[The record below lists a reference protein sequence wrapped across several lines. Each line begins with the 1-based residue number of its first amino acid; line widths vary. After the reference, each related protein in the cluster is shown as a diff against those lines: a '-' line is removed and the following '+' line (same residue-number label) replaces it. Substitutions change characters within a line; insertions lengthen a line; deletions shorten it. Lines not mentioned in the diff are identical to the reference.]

1 MLFCLQN
8 LLANAT
14 VASGKTQLVL
24 VDHQDFTVWTSVLP
38 MPLGQ
43 TAQSIKAQQPV
54 EILH

>member
-1 MLFCLQN
+1 MAQMQ
-8 LLANAT
+8 LLPLAKRNWFWWII
-14 VASGKTQLVL
+14 K
-24 VDHQDFTVWTSVLP
+24 FTVWTSVLP